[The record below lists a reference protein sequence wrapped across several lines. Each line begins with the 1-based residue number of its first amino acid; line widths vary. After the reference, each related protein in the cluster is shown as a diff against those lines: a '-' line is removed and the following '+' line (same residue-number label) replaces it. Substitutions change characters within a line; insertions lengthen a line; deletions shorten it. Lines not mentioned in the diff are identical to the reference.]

1 MLLTWIR
8 GLSLVYASLV
18 KGPQRNGAFCYPIK
32 SPLFVDADD
41 PKRSAFFWPYLWK
54 EILAEQN
61 ATREGGSFALSANDL
76 R

>member
-1 MLLTWIR
+1 
-8 GLSLVYASLV
+8 V
-18 KGPQRNGAFCYPIK
+18 FCYPIK

-41 PKRSAFFWPYLWK
+41 PKRSAFVWPYLWK